1 MAWWFASP
9 TALSITGTILLI
21 WILWLVM
28 SRTALGRGCFCIG
41 AAVFVALFVYYLDLP
56 PEFWKNVLIFGFP
69 FAFALTIGMI
79 IANREEKRKK
89 AAEEARKER
98 ETERME
104 KSITQSIWLS
114 EVEYWLTPKEIKHI
128 PYLPHNI
135 QLTAYKDDVTGELK
149 EIRVIV
155 DKQTVGL
162 IPKELESEILP
173 LIRENRITFAT
184 FPETYYNR
192 KRCTGHVKMNLSYIP
207 FESDYC
213 LS

>member
-28 SRTALGRGCFCIG
+28 SRTALVRGCFCIG

-135 QLTAYKDDVTGELK
+135 HIIFNLRLT
-149 EIRVIV
+149 
-155 DKQTVGL
+155 
-162 IPKELESEILP
+162 
-173 LIRENRITFAT
+173 
-184 FPETYYNR
+184 
-192 KRCTGHVKMNLSYIP
+192 KMM
-207 FESDYC
+207 
-213 LS
+213 